1 MGKIE
6 INHDFKLIVF
16 NAGEDFSPES
26 LKEYIDFL
34 FYNDANTASY
44 QRITDLSNIKS
55 TRLKS
60 SDFDNMAS
68 LLKDFRFETPDNK
81 TCFYCKNPEI
91 EKLANYFIE
100 KMKPEFI
107 NFFASTKL
115 NECAEFL
122 DLELPV
128 LEMLI
133 N

>member
-1 MGKIE
+1 MDKNE

-16 NAGEDFSPES
+16 NPGEDFSPES

-34 FYNDANTASY
+34 YYNEADTSSY
-44 QRITDLSNIKS
+44 KRITDLSNIKS

-68 LLKDFRFETPDNK
+68 LLKDFRFEKPDNK
-81 TCFYCKNPEI
+81 TCFYCKNSEI

-115 NECAEFL
+115 EECAEYL
-122 DLELPV
+122 DIDIMV
-128 LEMLI
+128 LEMYI
-133 N
+133 K